1 MNFKEKH
8 YNLLVVSSSDAF
20 NQSMQRIV
28 MQFEGLTAQYV
39 DNVSS
44 AKRSLLERTYDLAI
58 INTPLSDEFGTRFS
72 VDASSEHNL
81 IAMLVVKGDVYE
93 GVYDKVLD
101 FGVYVMPKPVTT
113 PQMIQ
118 SLRWMCATKE
128 RLRRF
133 EKKTMTL
140 EEKMGEIRLVN
151 HAKWILIENLKM
163 TEADA
168 HRYIEKQAMDRCV
181 SRREIAEN
189 IINTYT

>member
-28 MQFEGLTAQYV
+28 AQFESLSAKY
-39 DNVSS
+39 VSS
-44 AKRSLLERTYDLAI
+44 ASTAKRSLLERNYDIAI
-58 INTPLSDEFGTRFS
+58 INTPLSDEFGSRFS
-72 VDASSEHNL
+72 IDVTTEHNL

-93 GVYDKVLD
+93 GIYDKVLD
-101 FGVYVMPKPVTT
+101 FGIYVMPKPVTT

-118 SLRWMCATKE
+118 SLRWLCATKE
-128 RLRRF
+128 RFRRF
-133 EKKTMTL
+133 EKKTTTL

-151 HAKWILIENLKM
+151 HAKWLLIENLKM

-181 SRREIAEN
+181 SRKEVAEN
-189 IINTYT
+189 IINTYS